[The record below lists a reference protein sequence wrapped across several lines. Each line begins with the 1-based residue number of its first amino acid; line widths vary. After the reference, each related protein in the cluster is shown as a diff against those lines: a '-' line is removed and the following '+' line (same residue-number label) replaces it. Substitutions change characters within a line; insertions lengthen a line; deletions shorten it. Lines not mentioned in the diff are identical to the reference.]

1 MNALVPDRTEGRDCP
16 APMPSL
22 LRRFHRLSLLLMLAA
37 AGILIELFVFPM
49 ITPPARR
56 RIIRQWSRALLRAC
70 GLRLRVAHPED
81 AAAGAP
87 AASGSLEDLAPGRML
102 VSNHVS
108 WLDIFAI
115 DALAPA
121 SFVAKAEL
129 RRWPVAG
136 WLAAMAGT
144 VFIERGRRHAV
155 HQVIGQLRGR
165 IRQGYPV
172 ALFPEATTS
181 PGLTVLP
188 FHANLLEAAIE
199 EGAEIVPIVL
209 RYLDAAG
216 LPAAQAAYVGETTF
230 LQSLWMVLG
239 ASGLVV
245 TVRVLRLVPSRG
257 RNRHELANELSRLIS
272 AALASRTPDS
282 APETAA
288 AFRAASR

>member
-1 MNALVPDRTEGRDCP
+1 
-16 APMPSL
+16 MPSL
-22 LRRFHRLSLLLMLAA
+22 LRRLYRLSLLLMLAA
-37 AGILIELFVFPM
+37 AGILIQLLAFPM
-49 ITPPARR
+49 IRPQARR
-56 RIIRQWSRALLRAC
+56 RIIRQWSRALLAAC
-70 GLRLRVAHPED
+70 GLRLRVSWPD
-81 AAAGAP
+81 AAPAAGAP
-87 AASGSLEDLAPGRML
+87 ATATSLEDLAPGRML

-108 WLDIFAI
+108 WLDIFAV

-155 HQVIGQLRGR
+155 HRVIEQLRRR
-165 IRQGYPV
+165 IRDGYPV

-199 EGAEIVPIVL
+199 EGAEIVPVVL

-216 LPAAQAAYVGETTF
+216 VPAAQAAYVGDTTF

-239 ASGLVV
+239 ARGLVV
-245 TVRVLRLVPSRG
+245 TVKVLQPVPSRG
-257 RNRHELANELSRLIS
+257 RNRHELANELSGLIS
-272 AALASRTPDS
+272 AALASRTPGS
-282 APETAA
+282 APGTAA